1 MKDFCKLHK
10 KLYRLI
16 CVLILV
22 FLFMAGCAKENQV
35 INKKNEPN
43 EQDTSIAIK
52 NNTKDEILEVLNST
66 RENIEAKLK
75 EREDVYA
82 VTWSYDGQQV
92 AFVRGDTEG
101 WYGQMYIWTVGK
113 KKPVSI
119 GEEEDRICEFIWSP
133 NSKYV
138 FVDTGTS
145 CERWGFIVSTDNFKI
160 IDGITYTGVPLW
172 SYDSKWIAL
181 GTISDI
187 QPPAALTEL
196 SGTVD
201 LTIYN
206 VETREKRII
215 AKGTSDFKYT
225 PRQWNKDGILT
236 YEKIYFNDPE
246 KSEQLTYH
254 YKSK

>member
-1 MKDFCKLHK
+1 MKDFYIFYK
-10 KLYRLI
+10 KSYRLI
-16 CVLILV
+16 FIVMLL
-22 FLFMAGCAKENQV
+22 FLFMSGCAKENQV
-35 INKKNEPN
+35 INKKSEPN

-75 EREDVYA
+75 ERKDIYA
-82 VTWSYDGQQV
+82 VTWSYDGRQV
-92 AFVRGDTEG
+92 AFVLGDTEG

-119 GEEEDRICEFIWSP
+119 GEDEDRICEFIWSP

-187 QPPAALTEL
+187 QPITPIEL

-225 PRQWNKDGILT
+225 PRRWDKDGILI
-236 YEKIYFNDPE
+236 YEKIYFLNQKE
-246 KSEQLTYH
+246 NEQLTYH
-254 YKSK
+254 YNSK